1 MFPTFRNIYLLLI
14 QHIQFSLK
22 TTILSPFAKL
32 LVSLGWSDWP
42 GMLLGKWTISQR
54 PWWKKNS
61 WKRIFLIHIHMQIY
75 VFLGHMAWNLLRIP
89 CWCLVLFFFILAVTS
104 VSTIGIAEMH
114 PIIFLGISV
123 YKIIQSF
130 LITAGR
136 YGLGHWCWRGNI
148 IQSLM
153 IDNYHHIEDSWWWDG
168 SDHWVILAAD
178 D

>member
-1 MFPTFRNIYLLLI
+1 MHLLLPTFPSPWVRLLASKAGQTVLECCWANG
-14 QHIQFSLK
+14 LYPRALGGK
-22 TTILSPFAKL
+22 KILGREF
-32 LVSLGWSDWP
+32 
-42 GMLLGKWTISQR
+42 
-54 PWWKKNS
+54 
-61 WKRIFLIHIHMQIY
+61 FLIHIHMQIY

-148 IQSLM
+148 IQSWM